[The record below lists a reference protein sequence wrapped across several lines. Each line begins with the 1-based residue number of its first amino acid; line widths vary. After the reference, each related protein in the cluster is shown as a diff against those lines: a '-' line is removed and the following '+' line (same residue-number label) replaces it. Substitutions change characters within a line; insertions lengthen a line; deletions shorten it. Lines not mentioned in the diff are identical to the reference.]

1 MNNNVFD
8 RLDSQDEKI
17 DQILDL
23 LNASKEQSAQS
34 PTLQTQI
41 APINQKL
48 ALQKFF
54 ALSKKEYH
62 YFGDQK
68 TFSKDKLKTLAILFG
83 FLILGIVTSV
93 LTSFGCGIYTTF
105 TFVENLWLI
114 LEICLITH
122 VIRSKRFYQ
131 DIEYS
136 LHSYER
142 FEPHS
147 NGLYHPAET
156 KRSYRIIK
164 ILSLIAAGCNVV
176 FLCMKARGAI
186 TVWAIIFEVL
196 FFASV
201 FLTMYFAEDYFCLY
215 SLVYFTGR
223 NESNTQ
229 TVTVVYE
236 MAASKLYPKEDFEK
250 RYPFL
255 K

>member
-48 ALQKFF
+48 AIQKFF
-54 ALSKKEYH
+54 SLSKKEYH
-62 YFGDQK
+62 YFGDQE
-68 TFSKDKLKTLAILFG
+68 TFSKDKFKTLAILFG

-93 LTSFGCGIYTTF
+93 LSSFGCGIYTTF
-105 TFVENLWLI
+105 TFIENLWLI
-114 LEICLITH
+114 LEICLIVH
-122 VIRSKRFYQ
+122 VIHSKRFYQ

-142 FEPHS
+142 FEPNS
-147 NGLYHPAET
+147 DGLYHPAGT

-223 NESNTQ
+223 NEANTQ
-229 TVTVVYE
+229 TVTIVYE
-236 MAASKLYPKEDFEK
+236 MAAHKLYPKEDFEK